1 MFVYS
6 CRLVGFL
13 FILLQILFLVLN
25 CGLEDTVN
33 VSGLYHM
40 CPGPFFLD
48 LQLKKILST
57 LFTLL
62 SKCQHLFEAKVYID
76 NQLTYLGK
84 MFYTL
89 FLTSESNQQN
99 IMAIAP

>member
-6 CRLVGFL
+6 CCLVGFL
-13 FILLQILFLVLN
+13 FILLQMLFLVLN
-25 CGLEDTVN
+25 CGLEDSVN
-33 VSGLYHM
+33 VSDLYHM

-48 LQLKKILST
+48 LQLKKILSR
-57 LFTLL
+57 LSTLL
-62 SKCQHLFEAKVYID
+62 SKRQHLFEAKVYID
-76 NQLTYLGK
+76 HQLTYLRK
-84 MFYTL
+84 MLYTL